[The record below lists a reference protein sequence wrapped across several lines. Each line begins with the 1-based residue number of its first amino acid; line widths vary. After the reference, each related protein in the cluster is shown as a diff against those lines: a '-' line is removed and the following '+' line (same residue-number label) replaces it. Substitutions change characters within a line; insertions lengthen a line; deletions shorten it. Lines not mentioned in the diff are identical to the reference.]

1 MAVSEKRI
9 PTLFRVFSFHLSARW
24 CVCASV
30 VQLLEVGPCGQCS
43 SLPRFSAERARL
55 FLLLPTPHSS
65 TLSLPVHCL
74 PFSTGFYLTTPL
86 SPNSHEM
93 LKRFCDYVSFE
104 DSHRKDIV
112 QARTPL
118 PVVVVVSGHYLFI
131 CLSIYLIVLV
141 ILLFFLHFLPLPYY

>member
-1 MAVSEKRI
+1 
-9 PTLFRVFSFHLSARW
+9 
-24 CVCASV
+24 
-30 VQLLEVGPCGQCS
+30 
-43 SLPRFSAERARL
+43 
-55 FLLLPTPHSS
+55 
-65 TLSLPVHCL
+65 
-74 PFSTGFYLTTPL
+74 
-86 SPNSHEM
+86 M